1 MSLGWAARLHCED
14 VPQQF
19 FDDMGRRAQSLIN
32 RVEDKEEKR
41 QMYCLL
47 AGIQMQ

>member
-14 VPQQF
+14 IPQQF

-41 QMYCLL
+41 
-47 AGIQMQ
+47 